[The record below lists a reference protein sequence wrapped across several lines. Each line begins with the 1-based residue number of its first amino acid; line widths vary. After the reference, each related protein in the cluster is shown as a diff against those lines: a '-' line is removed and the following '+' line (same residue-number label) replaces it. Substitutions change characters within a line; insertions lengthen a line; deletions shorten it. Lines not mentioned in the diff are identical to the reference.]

1 MESESIL
8 ASQLQHLSKEYG
20 LLSES
25 ETAVVRP
32 SDYAGTLSDFGLH
45 VPVDLLVKRILTVM
59 MGSGYSKAVST
70 G

>member
-8 ASQLQHLSKEYG
+8 ASKLQHLSKE

-25 ETAVVRP
+25 VTAVVRP
-32 SDYAGTLSDFGLH
+32 SDYAGTLSDSGLH
-45 VPVDLLVKRILTVM
+45 VPVHLLVKRILTVM
-59 MGSGYSKAVST
+59 MGSRYSKAVST